1 MIVYK
6 IDGIILVLET
16 FGESGSFCR
25 KEKFMLLRYQCDIK
39 ISLTKKEV
47 VEKLKMVTVLKK
59 KQSFFDFMFVKLE
72 DFIFF
77 KGEFEDT
84 KFSLMPLPTS
94 VPLYGNG
101 NMDTLLPIIR
111 GNIVPDREGS
121 IVQITASGRLTHL
134 FFFIIFNIFFLLGI
148 SSGIEMW
155 KIFLML
161 IIDIA
166 VILYFYIVARKVK
179 ALFEKIL
186 Y

>member
-6 IDGIILVLET
+6 VDGIILTLKMC
-16 FGESGSFCR
+16 GESGSSCG

-39 ISLTKKEV
+39 TSLTRKEI
-47 VEKLKMVTVLKK
+47 VEKLKMVTILKK

-77 KGEFEDT
+77 KGEFEDA
-84 KFSLMPLPTS
+84 KFSLMPLPTR
-94 VPLYGNG
+94 VPPYSSG

-111 GNIVPDREGS
+111 GNIIPDREGS
-121 IVQITASGRLTHL
+121 IVKITASGRLTHL
-134 FFFIIFNIFFLLGI
+134 FFLIFFNTFFLLGI
-148 SSGIEMW
+148 LSEIKIW

-166 VILYFYIVARKVK
+166 VVLYFYIVAKKVK

-186 Y
+186 H